1 MLWLRIAVRLLFLC
15 LFFCAL
21 ALGLFVFAFMGAFS
35 SDDPGCTMGQ
45 CRTQVSLMT
54 LAFCLPAAVM
64 ILVAWWRS
72 EASIKGMSANQG
84 NDLGWYRLS
93 MLIVLALSA
102 LTALWGNIFVR
113 SMALPLL
120 AAGVVTWIIVEITH
134 VVAGRR
140 RVISKYPLS
149 T

>member
-1 MLWLRIAVRLLFLC
+1 
-15 LFFCAL
+15 
-21 ALGLFVFAFMGAFS
+21 
-35 SDDPGCTMGQ
+35 
-45 CRTQVSLMT
+45 MT